1 MDINYSKY
9 EGDKKM
15 RCPFCKKEIGDVI
28 SFCPECGQK
37 LEQSA
42 QSSKTEQYWNEVNK
56 ADSQRNEQYRDLVN
70 RTTKE
75 KRIRNNKSIA
85 IFGFIVAIIV
95 TTVFGGMKYNEYSRR
110 MITEVQ
116 AQLVG
121 KTLTAHS
128 THMEGLGWIIHEYN
142 QLTFKD
148 ESSLDYAFIST
159 TGPREENELPQYRGT
174 YSYTVSRTITG
185 SYKITT
191 DGNVYELKVNDN
203 NEVQGISQK

>member
-95 TTVFGGMKYNEYSRR
+95 ITVFGGMKYNEYSRR

-116 AQLVG
+116 VQLVG

-159 TGPREENELPQYRGT
+159 TGPREEDELPQYRGT

>member
-1 MDINYSKY
+1 
-9 EGDKKM
+9 M